1 MTKDPVCGMEVDEA
15 KACKA
20 TFDKDPAKYVGKQD
34 KRPGAPHH

>member
-1 MTKDPVCGMEVDEA
+1 MEVDEA

-20 TFDKDPAKYVGKQD
+20 TFDKDPAKHVGRQD